1 MATLQDIVKWELCV
15 GCGACITQDSN
26 LKMDWGENGFIYP
39 TLKNP
44 GTKEDS
50 KSLLVC
56 PFNPTP
62 ASEVRD
68 EDALRAGIGDK
79 ERCPHRDELLGD
91 YFSTYIGFSHAFR
104 ETSSSGGIA
113 TYVLSRLFDRGEI
126 QGAAIVCPD
135 SSDTGHHYQYR
146 LIKTKEDLI
155 VGSKTKYYPSTMSD
169 VLNEIADFDGK
180 VAVVGMACFMK
191 AIRLLRHYDPKYRDK
206 IAFQIGI
213 ICGGMKSALYAD
225 FLASATGIKGKYSN
239 PQFRVK
245 DFESMALDY
254 SFSAKET
261 VTGKEKRLKMRTMG
275 DMWGSGL
282 FKNNACDYC
291 DDIFTELGDISLGDA
306 WIKPYNQ
313 DGKGHNVIVTRS
325 QPADDLIQS
334 GLKNSELTIHTVTP
348 QDIIASQGGNV
359 RHRGDAIG
367 YRINKAIRK
376 GIQISP
382 KRRDRGPKL
391 PLINRLIQDQRM
403 KVRGKSI
410 RVWAKYRDA
419 KKFEKAMSFDR
430 KLLSLLSRLSHLK
443 DHLELRMPL

>member
-15 GCGACITQDSN
+15 GCGACVTQDSN
-26 LKMDWGENGFIYP
+26 LKMDWGKNGFLYP
-39 TLKNP
+39 FPQNP
-44 GTKEDS
+44 KVQEDN

-62 ASEVRD
+62 SSEVKD
-68 EDALRAGIGDK
+68 EDALRSEIGIMDP
-79 ERCPHRDELLGD
+79 CPKRDPLLGD
-91 YFSTYIGFSHAFR
+91 FYSTYIGYSHTFR
-104 ETSSSGGIA
+104 ETSSSGGMA
-113 TYVLSRLFDRGEI
+113 TYVLTQLFNRGEI
-126 QGAAIVCPD
+126 QGAAIVCPA
-135 SSDTGHHYQYR
+135 SPDTGHHYQYR

-155 VGSKTKYYPSTMSD
+155 IGSKTKYYPSTMSD
-169 VLNEIADFDGK
+169 VLKEVADFDGK

-191 AIRLLRHYDPKYRDK
+191 AIRLLRHYDPRYRDK

-213 ICGGMKSALYAD
+213 ICGGMKSAHYTD
-225 FLASATGIKGKYSN
+225 FLASAAGIEGKYSD
-239 PQFRVK
+239 PKFRVK
-245 DFESMALDY
+245 DFESVAIDY

-261 VTGKEKRLKMRTMG
+261 ETGSEKRLKMRTMG

-313 DGKGHNVIVTRS
+313 DGRGHNVIIARS
-325 QPADDLIQS
+325 RVAEEIIQT
-334 GLKNSELTIHTVTP
+334 GLKDGELTIHTVTP
-348 QDIIASQGGNV
+348 KELIASQGGNV

-419 KKFEKAMSFDR
+419 EKFEKAMSFDR
-430 KLLSLLSRLSHLK
+430 KFLRLLSHLSLLK
-443 DHLELRMPL
+443 DH